1 MFLLWVH
8 ELNTVENI
16 WDSQRLYAVHSVQ
29 WIEKKKKDFMK
40 YRGMTAD
47 EVELEEEEEDEEEE
61 EETEQEEEY
70 PFLDDLF

>member
-1 MFLLWVH
+1 MKLNPLW
-8 ELNTVENI
+8 NWDRGYPTVDREN
-16 WDSQRLYAVHSVQ
+16 
-29 WIEKKKKDFMK
+29 DFMK

-47 EVELEEEEEDEEEE
+47 EVELEEEEEE